1 MQQVRNAS
9 AGFAALVLGFGLV
22 FVGAGRGLAQDATP
36 VPETVAGH
44 PAHIHAGTCETLDP
58 NPLFPLTDVTTP
70 AGTPSGAVDAEQID
84 TSFTTVPVDLA
95 TLLATDNSINVH
107 LSAEE
112 ADVYVACGEIG
123 GIPLD
128 DTGSIAIGLREQN
141 DSGHTGVAFLTPN
154 AADPTQT
161 DVSLFVAEDLAED
174 DQEDAADEDAVEA
187 DDEEADDEEADD
199 EEAAATGG
207 EVEVS
212 LTEFAIDMPTT
223 LPAGPTTFV
232 VTNDGTMDH
241 NFEIESEDLG
251 IEEELET
258 DLAPGETGTLE
269 IELEPGTYEIYC
281 PIGNHREQGMELV
294 LTVE

>member
-1 MQQVRNAS
+1 MRQVRNAF
-9 AGFAALVLGFGLV
+9 AGFAAVLLGFGLI
-22 FVGAGRGLAQDATP
+22 FSGAGRGLAQDATP
-36 VPETVAGH
+36 VPEVAAGH

-58 NPLFPLTDVTTP
+58 NPLFPLTDVTAPVGEP
-70 AGTPSGAVDAEQID
+70 AGAADAEQID

-95 TLLATDNSINVH
+95 TLLASDNSINVH

-112 ADVYVACGEIG
+112 ADVYIACGEVG

-128 DTGSIAIGLREQN
+128 DAGSIAIGLREQN

-161 DVSLFVAEDLAED
+161 DVSLFIAEDLAED
-174 DQEDAADEDAVEA
+174 DQEDGT
-187 DDEEADDEEADD
+187 DEEAEDGDD
-199 EEAAATGG
+199 EEAAIPGG

-232 VTNDGTMDH
+232 VTNNGTTDH
-241 NFEIESEDLG
+241 NFEVESEDLG
-251 IEEELET
+251 VEEELET
-258 DLAPGETGTLE
+258 DLAPGDTGTLE
-269 IELEPGTYEIYC
+269 IDLEPGTYEIYC
-281 PIGNHREQGMELV
+281 PIGNHREQGMELE